1 MAESIRPGL
10 LIQTCGSYR
19 RGKATCGDCDILIT
33 HRDGVS
39 HEHLLF
45 PLVDKL
51 KASGERYLFEKNIL
65 IICFFEGF
73 LIDDLVYTDKHDEEP
88 G

>member
-1 MAESIRPGL
+1 MNLSFNQVREAAATFRSGL

-51 KASGERYLFEKNIL
+51 KASGKKYFIKKNYIVKLF
-65 IICFFEGF
+65 C
-73 LIDDLVYTDKHDEEP
+73 
-88 G
+88 